1 MSVEAN
7 KQLVLDTW
15 GAVTKGDIDG
25 FMSRLADD
33 VTWTFFGSHRF
44 AGTFRGKRK
53 SSSPSCSRRSARC
66 WPTASR
72 CTSTPR
78 PRKVSGW

>member
-25 FMSRLADD
+25 LMSRLGDD
-33 VTWTFFGSHRF
+33 VTW
-44 AGTFRGKRK
+44 
-53 SSSPSCSRRSARC
+53 
-66 WPTASR
+66 
-72 CTSTPR
+72 
-78 PRKVSGW
+78 